1 MCGDTCVSVFAMI
14 GGFVNLDEVCDGDL
28 GLIIFVVLFLEKI

>member
-1 MCGDTCVSVFAMI
+1 MI
-14 GGFVNLDEVCDGDL
+14 VWFVILDEVCDGDL